1 MKKFFVLGLLAGVAA
16 GAAAAIAGKIL
27 VDKIVGEIKNDLDD
41 YTFTSPDQNNS
52 VTISYGTS
60 ETAKGLTFVRVKATS
75 TTNDD
80 DCKLIAFARKADE
93 MFYGEWSDNEHFQL
107 LVGNGKCK
115 QCCDVAFD
123 QEKIVARYYLQKAPG
138 LSLQVQKGE

>member
-41 YTFTSPDQNNS
+41 YTFTSPDGSNS
-52 VTISYGTS
+52 VTLSYGSS

-75 TTNDD
+75 EVIDD
-80 DCKLIAFARKADE
+80 DCKLIAFAGKADE
-93 MFYGEWSDNEHFQL
+93 MFYGEWSDNEHFKL
-107 LVGNGKCK
+107 LIGNGKCK
-115 QCCDVAFD
+115 QCCDVEFNQDA
-123 QEKIVARYYLQKAPG
+123 IVARYYLQKAPG
-138 LSLQVQKGE
+138 LTLQVQKGE